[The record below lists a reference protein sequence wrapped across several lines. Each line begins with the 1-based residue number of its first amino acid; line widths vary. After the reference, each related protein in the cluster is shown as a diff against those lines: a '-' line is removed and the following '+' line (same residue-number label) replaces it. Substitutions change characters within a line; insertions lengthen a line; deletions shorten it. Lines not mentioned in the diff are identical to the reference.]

1 MVRCLIGL
9 IISKNSSYK
18 CVLII
23 NLQKSK
29 RFVQFFTYDKRLTFY
44 NIIILIKSVLF
55 NKDKKTITIIYF

>member
-1 MVRCLIGL
+1 MVRYLIGL

-18 CVLII
+18 SVLII

-44 NIIILIKSVLF
+44 NIIILINSVLF

>member
-18 CVLII
+18 YVLII

-29 RFVQFFTYDKRLTFY
+29 WFVQFFTYDKRLTFY